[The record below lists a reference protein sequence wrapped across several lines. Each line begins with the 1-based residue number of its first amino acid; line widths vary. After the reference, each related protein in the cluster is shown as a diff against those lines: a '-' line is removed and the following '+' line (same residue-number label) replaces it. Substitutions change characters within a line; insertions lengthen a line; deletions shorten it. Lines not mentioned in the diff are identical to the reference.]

1 MHPASLT
8 SRFTRSSSG
17 LMSKLRVAGL
27 FGLMGISAMAMD
39 LPAYRSLFVDQS
51 PRPDARSL
59 AAFDLSIL
67 NPKAELDMEP
77 GHALGNHFFALLDVA
92 HFHTGTRAAMQ
103 TAERRLSSKPSTS
116 DQQTRIVDPTD
127 PQWISWVVEA
137 LADPAAKKG
146 FDGFVL
152 SFGAEAT
159 TPAARTA
166 VLSLAATLHQRYPDK
181 HLLLDLR
188 LGLGVEAVH
197 VASGFLALGV
207 YTREGKNGVADWTS
221 ITETQ
226 RLTRLIRTVQMQG
239 MHVFAVEYASADD
252 RTACR
257 EAAQRLTALG
267 TVPFITTPALSG
279 VNLGPLEEVS
289 RRVLVLHG
297 WDEKHVGEKCAPAA
311 STITSRLLRQSLEW
325 LGCKL
330 DFRNASNADFLP
342 ADHDFAAVILDSSL
356 VLNPEQQSTLAA
368 WLPSLRARKIPL
380 LLTGM
385 PWTDDAARQLAM
397 QHLGLGGSAKPAARL
412 VKTNVV
418 SMDSSL
424 LSVNTKITARSLG
437 FLDLEAP
444 ADAHIVLGLHGQ
456 DAMGSQHHFDQAF
469 LTSWGGA
476 WIDPTAQAATSQLDL
491 PAFLA
496 QWLGADHSLPVPDT
510 TTRTGR
516 RVFFSHI
523 DSTGFSTPSTLPGFP
538 LCAEVMRDRIL
549 GRNLLPVSVS
559 VCEAEMRAW
568 LPGQKIGDA
577 ARLEHVAR
585 SIFEMLQ
592 VQAASN
598 SFSRPTQWTAGID
611 ISGKLNDRAKT
622 TRHDM
627 EREIAGSMSYIHR
640 RLLPLGKEVSLMLWP
655 ANAPPSS
662 EALGYCRAM
671 SVESLPTTSAI
682 DPISSPSGSRNSIRL
697 EPLALRCS
705 FADVRTEAGVAA
717 LEKTF
722 AACAGQPL
730 HAMTAAA
737 YAASVRDAQ
746 HTRILRAAAGHW
758 IILNAGDCRTLRLP
772 ATLGL
777 PDMAHCQGVSGYN
790 VHQGQL
796 YIHTMGY
803 ARTELVLTKN
813 KPAQHIH
820 LAECSTAVSF
830 FELTAGRATFQVR
843 DLRPVEIVLGG
854 FEPRGQCAYLENGR
868 PYTAHADGQGIVH
881 IEVACHSTVS
891 LQSLPPATHAAMR

>member
-1 MHPASLT
+1 
-8 SRFTRSSSG
+8 
-17 LMSKLRVAGL
+17 
-27 FGLMGISAMAMD
+27 MD

-51 PRPDARSL
+51 LRPDARSL

-77 GHALGNHFFALLDVA
+77 GHALGNHYFALLDVA
-92 HFHTGTRAAMQ
+92 HFRTGTRAAMK
-103 TAERRLSSKPSTS
+103 TAERQVSSTPSAS
-116 DQQTRIVDPTD
+116 DQHIRIVDPTD

-152 SFGAEAT
+152 SFGKEAT

-197 VASGFLALGV
+197 VANGFLALGV
-207 YTREGKNGVADWTS
+207 YTREGRNGVADWTS
-221 ITETQ
+221 IAETQ

-252 RTACR
+252 LSACR

-267 TVPFITTPALSG
+267 AVPFITTPALNG

-297 WDEKHVGEKCAPAA
+297 WDEKHVGEKSAPAA
-311 STITSRLLRQSLEW
+311 STLTSRLLRQSLEW
-325 LGCKL
+325 LGCQL
-330 DFRNASNADFLP
+330 DFRNANGADFLP
-342 ADHDFAAVILDSSL
+342 EDHDFAAVILDSSL
-356 VLNPEQQSTLAA
+356 VLSADQQRMLAA
-368 WLPSLRARKIPL
+368 WLPSLRSRKIPL

-385 PWTDDAARQLAM
+385 PWTDNAARHLAM
-397 QHLGLGGSAKPAARL
+397 QHLGLGGSARPATRL
-412 VKTNVV
+412 VRTNVV

-424 LSVNTKITARSLG
+424 LSVNTKITSRSLG

-444 ADAHIVLGLHGQ
+444 ANSHIVLGLHGQ

-469 LTSWGGA
+469 LTTWGGA
-476 WIDPTAQAATSQLDL
+476 WIDPAAQAATSQLDL
-491 PAFLA
+491 PAFLT
-496 QWLGADHSLPVPDT
+496 QWLGADRSLPVPDT

-516 RVFFSHI
+516 RVFYSHI

-549 GRNLLPVSVS
+549 GRNLLPVTVS

-568 LPGQKIGDA
+568 LPGQKTGEA

-592 VQAASN
+592 VQVASN
-598 SFSRPTQWTAGID
+598 SFSRPTQWTPGID
-611 ISGKLNDRAKT
+611 ISSKLNDRAKT

-640 RLLPLGKEVSLMLWP
+640 RLLPLGKEVNLMLWP
-655 ANAPPSS
+655 ANATPSS
-662 EALGYCRAM
+662 EALSYCRSM
-671 SVESLPTTSAI
+671 RVESLPATSNI
-682 DPISSPSGSRNSIRL
+682 DPISSPSGSRNSIRM

-705 FADVRTEAGVAA
+705 FADVRTEAGVAS

-722 AACAGQPL
+722 AACSGEPL

-737 YAASVRDAQ
+737 YAASVRDAR

-772 ATLGL
+772 ATAGL

-796 YIHTMGY
+796 YIHTLGY

-813 KPAQHIH
+813 KPSQHIH
-820 LAECSTAVSF
+820 LTESSTAVSF
-830 FELTAGRATFQVR
+830 FELTPGRATFQVR

-868 PYTAHADGQGIVH
+868 PYTSHADAQGIVH
-881 IEVACHSTVS
+881 LEVACRSTVS